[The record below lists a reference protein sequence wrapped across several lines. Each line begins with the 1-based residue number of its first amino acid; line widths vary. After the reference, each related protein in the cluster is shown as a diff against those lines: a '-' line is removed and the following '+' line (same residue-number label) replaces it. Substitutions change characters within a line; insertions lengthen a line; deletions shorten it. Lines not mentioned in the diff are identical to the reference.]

1 MMSHGPL
8 WPLKYTLGYNYSCCF
23 LKYPLFLVNS
33 YYDLVLLQVM
43 YIV

>member
-8 WPLKYTLGYNYSCCF
+8 WPLKYTLGYNYSCF
-23 LKYPLFLVNS
+23 LKYPLFLGNS